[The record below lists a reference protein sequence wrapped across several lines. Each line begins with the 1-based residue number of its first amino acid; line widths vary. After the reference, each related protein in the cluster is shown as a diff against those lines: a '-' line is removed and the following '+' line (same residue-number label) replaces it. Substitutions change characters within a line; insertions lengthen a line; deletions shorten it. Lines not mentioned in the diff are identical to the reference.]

1 MKKFSYQLRDVNQ
14 TGERHHSLGLLWQD
28 AEPQR
33 TGLKGSV
40 GRYAVRA
47 LPPGRIS
54 WTKAFLTDVYLTCS

>member
-54 WTKAFLTDVYLTCS
+54 